1 MAPPPSSSLPLP
13 LPLPYSEDLKPLIDQ
28 HLLALSK
35 SHPSLLQK
43 TATFTHNDGRSVTLL
58 QSDGTVPMVFQNVT
72 YNIPVLIWL
81 TETYPRNPPLVF
93 VNPTR
98 DMVIRRSHP
107 FVNQSGL
114 VWIPYLENWV
124 FPSSNLVDLARDLS
138 SYFGYDPP
146 LYSVPRPNPNPNFM
160 EAWFSAQAVLLLAT
174 SSLLGVIGAQNS
186 MNQIVIEAH
195 RHCLQRSRDEDEGAL
210 TFISPRN
217 RSPVAGAFVGCSLD
231 GSMVLL
237 VVHDIVQSELGSF
250 ELPASSSDSS
260 QQNVTTF
267 SVDNITPASTVANTP
282 ATSLLPPVTPLQLPP
297 THVSATPALAVGKD
311 LMPSLESSSTEA
323 KKPRLSE

>member
-13 LPLPYSEDLKPLIDQ
+13 YSEDVKPLIDQ

-114 VWIPYLENWV
+114 VWIPYLEDWV

-138 SYFGYDPP
+138 SYFGIDPP
-146 LYSVPRPNPNPNFM
+146 LYSLPRPNPNPNFM
-160 EAWFSAQAVLLLAT
+160 EAWFSAQAVVRRR
-174 SSLLGVIGAQNS
+174 GEEEV
-186 MNQIVIEAH
+186 
-195 RHCLQRSRDEDEGAL
+195 SRGMQEEKEGL
-210 TFISPRN
+210 E
-217 RSPVAGAFVGCSLD
+217 CSLF
-231 GSMVLL
+231 MVSYYFF
-237 VVHDIVQSELGSF
+237 VFVSFMFLGF
-250 ELPASSSDSS
+250 FIL
-260 QQNVTTF
+260 
-267 SVDNITPASTVANTP
+267 
-282 ATSLLPPVTPLQLPP
+282 
-297 THVSATPALAVGKD
+297 
-311 LMPSLESSSTEA
+311 
-323 KKPRLSE
+323 